1 MILSIELAKL
11 RNSETVQFFSDTLKI
26 VSRNN
31 PATLMVQAKYDF
43 MNTVQ
48 TELEV
53 LFKKS
58 TENPITAE
66 IEALDVRRDRAVSG
80 ILGLA
85 NAYSFHFD
93 VVFSAPADVILDYA
107 KIYTTNIA
115 KDNYNSETATITNIV
130 NDFESKP
137 ALTAAVTALGLT
149 AWKNELKAANTAFAN
164 KYLDRTQDLATATPD
179 NLKAKRVQAY
189 DAYYDLRNNIDA
201 HATITPTA
209 LYTKTINEINV
220 LITQYNTLLAGRVAP
235 LTPTPPVG

>member
-1 MILSIELAKL
+1 MIQAIDLGRL
-11 RNSETVQFFSDTLKI
+11 RNSENVQFFGDTLKI

-31 PATLMVQAKYDF
+31 PTTLLVQAKYDF
-43 MNTVQ
+43 LNGIQ
-48 TELEV
+48 TELEA

-80 ILGLA
+80 IFGLA
-85 NAYSFHFD
+85 TAYSFHFD
-93 VVFSAPADVILDYA
+93 AVLSAPANVILDYA

-130 NDFESKP
+130 NDFETKP

-149 AWKNELKAANTAFAN
+149 AWKNELKAANTAFAT
-164 KYLDRTQDLATATPD
+164 KYLDRTQDLATASPD
-179 NLKAKRVQAY
+179 NLKSKRLQAY

-201 HATITPTA
+201 HATIAPSA
-209 LYTKTINEINV
+209 LYTKTINEINI
-220 LITQYNTLLAGRVAP
+220 LISQYNSLLAGRVAA
-235 LTPTPPVG
+235 PTPPVG